1 MQGVKIMAKTENE
14 ICVEVIN
21 KVLAVLEKHERE
33 DDYTRF
39 SESVRKDIKEIK
51 YIHGC
56 LSD

>member
-1 MQGVKIMAKTENE
+1 MAKTENE